1 MLSLRSGLRG
11 IQRQV
16 KNLDFKSVRNLLI
29 NSRLDHFD
37 LETTFS
43 HHPINYSSISL
54 FNPKK
59 SVADENILS
68 NDRSINFHMRSM
80 TTVPVEESDQVTSTT
95 PANTC
100 MPQFIKVKR
109 LDKTAKH
116 IMNILDKE
124 AVDKMKSERDIPN
137 VESGYVVE
145 IKMEAPENKG
155 RITTIKGLVIGRR
168 NSGISTAIR
177 VRRLESG
184 VVTESLIPIY
194 TPNIRSIKVLEKRS
208 VRRAKLYYTREKPFN
223 IAMRELAQRTAK
235 KKEMITRGKRTNKQS
250 QKK

>member
-11 IQRQV
+11 IQRQM
-16 KNLDFKSVRNLLI
+16 KILDSKSVRNLLV
-29 NSRLDHFD
+29 NTRPEYFH

-43 HHPINYSSISL
+43 QHPRNYSSVSL
-54 FNPKK
+54 FYTKN
-59 SVADENILS
+59 SIAAENILS
-68 NDRSINFHMRSM
+68 NDRSVNFHMRCM
-80 TTVPVEESDQVTSTT
+80 ATVPVEDFDQVTSTT
-95 PANTC
+95 PTDNYMLEC
-100 MPQFIKVKR
+100 IKVKR

-137 VESGYVVE
+137 VESGYIVE

-155 RITTIKGLVIGRR
+155 RITTVKGLVIGRR

-177 VRRLESG
+177 VRRLESS

-194 TPNIRSIKVLEKRS
+194 SPNIKSIKVLEKRS

-223 IAMRELAQRTAK
+223 VAMRELAQRTAK
-235 KKEMITRGKRTNKQS
+235 KKEKVTRGKRTQQQS